1 MTNSRTLN
9 DIIKK
14 FQEIENMLLESDG
27 EISDEI
33 EGQLIENENNLSSKL
48 DGYQKFSTYLNGQV
62 EYLKSVEEQYV
73 KRRKTIENSIKR
85 LRERML
91 NAMLVTG
98 NDKIKTTEHNYSVS
112 ESEKWIVNVDDIEE
126 EIKLDLVKQGLGE
139 NVFKTNLS
147 EVKNKFKNDKVPD
160 WITIEKNKYLRVK

>member
-14 FQEIENMLLESDG
+14 FQEIESMLLEADG
-27 EISDEI
+27 EISDDI
-33 EGQLIENENNLSSKL
+33 ESQLIENESNLSSKL

-112 ESEKWIVNVDDIEE
+112 ESEKWIVNIDNIDE

>member
-27 EISDEI
+27 EISDDI
-33 EGQLIENENNLSSKL
+33 ESQLIENESNLSSKL

-112 ESEKWIVNVDDIEE
+112 ESEKWIVNIDNIDE

>member
-1 MTNSRTLN
+1 MSNSNTLN

-14 FQEIENMLLESDG
+14 FQYIESMLLESDG
-27 EISDEI
+27 EISEDI
-33 EGQLIENENNLSSKL
+33 EAQLIENESNLSSKL

-62 EYLKSVEEQYV
+62 EYLKSVEEQYT

-112 ESEKWIVNVDDIEE
+112 ESEKWIINNDVMND
-126 EIKLDLVKQGLGE
+126 EIKLGMIEDGLGE
-139 NVFKTNLS
+139 NVFKTKLS
-147 EVKNKFKNDKVPD
+147 EIKSKYKNDKVPD
-160 WITIEKNKYLRVK
+160 WIIIEKNKFLRIK

>member
-27 EISDEI
+27 EISDDI
-33 EGQLIENENNLSSKL
+33 ESQLIENENNLSSKL

-112 ESEKWIVNVDDIEE
+112 ESEKWIVNIDDIDE